1 MCYGSTPQIVSLWTV
16 AQPQSR
22 YSRLDRKGDI
32 MPTWYYRYV
41 SNPPEVKQIVD
52 ERKIQSVNPATNYLT
67 WYTPTRYRDVD
78 LAQEE
83 LALSYTPTHRLG
95 PIPDMYVVNM
105 DVPLRLTDPAYGFSG
120 GGLEMATLE
129 VIWLCGLWN
138 FNPGTWD
145 L

>member
-1 MCYGSTPQIVSLWTV
+1 
-16 AQPQSR
+16 
-22 YSRLDRKGDI
+22 

-83 LALSYTPTHRLG
+83 LALPYTPTHRLG
-95 PIPDMYVVNM
+95 PILICTSAIWMSPSASLTLPM
-105 DVPLRLTDPAYGFSG
+105 DSQGV
-120 GGLEMATLE
+120 GLK
-129 VIWLCGLWN
+129 W
-138 FNPGTWD
+138 PHQK
-145 L
+145 